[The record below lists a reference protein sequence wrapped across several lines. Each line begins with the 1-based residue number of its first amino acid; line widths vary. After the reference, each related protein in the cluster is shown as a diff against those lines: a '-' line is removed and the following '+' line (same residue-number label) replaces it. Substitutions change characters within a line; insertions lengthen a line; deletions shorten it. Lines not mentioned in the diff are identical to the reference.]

1 MAKQKG
7 AQPGVLGI
15 QDVKVKKV
23 VQKETEVEI
32 CFEMR
37 KKEQVCPCCGA
48 KTNAVHD
55 YRIQKVKD
63 LSCFGKR
70 VEILFQKRRYR
81 CKACQKRFYEKNTV
95 VGRYQRRT
103 KRLTV
108 YILRQL
114 CDERSFS
121 SVAREVNLSVTT
133 VMRIFDIVSYP
144 KAALPRVL
152 AIDEF
157 KGNAWGQKYHC
168 ILTDPEK
175 QVVLDVLPQRHSPYL
190 THYFQEYPKQERQKV
205 QFFVSDMWKPYTDNA
220 AQWFQQAIPIVDK
233 YHWIRQVIWAFEA
246 VRKEEQAKFSQ
257 THRRYFKR
265 SKSILLKRF
274 KNLTDDQKQQ
284 VNVMLY
290 ASVNL
295 SRAYYYKEKFLDILA
310 ETQPQTAKQRLLS
323 WMQDAAHCELQRF
336 EKCTKTIY
344 NWFSGIANSLQY
356 PFTNG
361 FTEGCNN
368 KIKVLKRNAYGYRNF
383 TRFRN
388 RILHM
393 FSHQQNSLNK

>member
-1 MAKQKG
+1 MLFSDFTQEM
-7 AQPGVLGI
+7 LGI

-48 KTNAVHD
+48 
-55 YRIQKVKD
+55 
-63 LSCFGKR
+63 KR

-103 KRLTV
+103 KRLTA

-133 VMRIFDIVSYP
+133 VMRVFDVISYP
-144 KAALPRVL
+144 KAVLPRVL

-175 QVVLDVLPQRHSPYL
+175 QVVLDILPQRHSPYL

-205 QFFVSDMWKPYTDNA
+205 QFFVSDMWKPYA
-220 AQWFQQAIPIVDK
+220 P
-233 YHWIRQVIWAFEA
+233 
-246 VRKEEQAKFSQ
+246 
-257 THRRYFKR
+257 HR
-265 SKSILLKRF
+265 
-274 KNLTDDQKQQ
+274 
-284 VNVMLY
+284 
-290 ASVNL
+290 
-295 SRAYYYKEKFLDILA
+295 
-310 ETQPQTAKQRLLS
+310 
-323 WMQDAAHCELQRF
+323 
-336 EKCTKTIY
+336 
-344 NWFSGIANSLQY
+344 G
-356 PFTNG
+356 
-361 FTEGCNN
+361 
-368 KIKVLKRNAYGYRNF
+368 
-383 TRFRN
+383 
-388 RILHM
+388 
-393 FSHQQNSLNK
+393 